1 MMRGALDRR
10 LVLWTGLVMASICI
24 GIVLARLAYAIP
36 VGRFDLGLDEI
47 SDLGLVIQ
55 LAALVGG
62 VVLVNLSTGP
72 IVRWVIVI
80 EGTVCLLAHGVPG
93 LALAFGLVV
102 WWAVIDARWL
112 GRARFLVAVVLLA
125 GLNATA
131 WQGGDVASAGHLFS
145 VLFTMRLLVFGYD
158 RWQNELEPTQLLD
171 FLAFMLPAP
180 LVIVP
185 PYMAIIP
192 MFGGWQAK
200 LRPGLTPARLRTIGK
215 HLALAVVFGGMRVAM
230 EVLDLRGAHAQFETM
245 HWRLLVNIVGL
256 AAIAH
261 LLIPLL
267 LLHGIEERMPLV
279 RPLLATRFVEL
290 WQRFAVHLKDAQVFL
305 FYMPALLWLRRCN
318 RYLAIVAATAWTLII
333 GNTLLHIVVRYCFL
347 PDTANKIGWALLA
360 NTLMA
365 IALAADLCYEESWSR
380 RGSRPPRT
388 FVRLAIGWVLTMTL
402 AAVVA
407 TL

>member
-1 MMRGALDRR
+1 MMRGPIDRR
-10 LVLWTGLVMASICI
+10 RVLWTGVVMASICI
-24 GIVLARLAYAIP
+24 AIVLARLAYAIP

-47 SDLGLVIQ
+47 SDLGLAIQ
-55 LAALVGG
+55 LAALVVG

-72 IVRWVIVI
+72 MVRWVIVV
-80 EGTVCLLAHGVPG
+80 EGTVCLLAYGVAG
-93 LALAFGLVV
+93 LALALGLVA

-112 GRARFLVAVVLLA
+112 GRVRFLVAVALLG
-125 GLNATA
+125 GLNACA
-131 WQGGDVASAGHLFS
+131 WKGDEVASAGLLFS
-145 VLFTMRLLVFGYD
+145 VLFTMRLIMFGYD
-158 RWQNELEPTQLLD
+158 RWQNEHEPTQLLD

-192 MFGGWQAK
+192 MFGGFQAK
-200 LRPGLTPARLRTIGK
+200 LVPGLTPARLRTVGK
-215 HLALAVVFGGMRVAM
+215 HLALAVVFGAMRAGM
-230 EVLDLRGAHAQFETM
+230 EYLDLRGAQAQFETM
-245 HWRLLVNIVGL
+245 HWRLIANIVGL
-256 AAIAH
+256 ATLAH

-267 LLHGIEERMPLV
+267 LLHGIEERMPLN
-279 RPLLATRFVEL
+279 RPLLATRFMEL
-290 WQRFAVHLKDAQVFL
+290 WQRFSVHLKDAQVFL
-305 FYMPALLWLRRCN
+305 FYTPALLRLRRGN
-318 RYLAIVAATAWTLII
+318 RYLAIVLATAWTMII

-347 PDTANKIGWALLA
+347 PDTAQKIGWALIA

-365 IALAADLCYEESWSR
+365 IALAADLCYEESWNR

-388 FVRLAIGWVLTMTL
+388 FARLVIGWVLTMTL